1 MEVYTTE
8 EQQVEVIKNWWKEN
22 GTSVIA
28 GTVIGLVG
36 LFGWRYYNE
45 HQQTTQEAASQAY
58 NEMSAQ
64 LAKGDAAGF
73 EQAQSFISAHKGD
86 SYAELAALQLA
97 AAAVKADKLDLAA
110 EQLTQVAT
118 SGDESIRPIAALRLA
133 RVLNDQGKADEA
145 LAQLGKINN
154 DAFKAQVAEV
164 RGDILQKQGKSEE
177 ARDAYQVAA
186 DAGGLQSSAELK
198 LKMDDLALPAVTTG
212 EAPDA

>member
-8 EQQVEVIKNWWKEN
+8 EQQVEVIKSWWKEN
-22 GTSVIA
+22 GTSVLA

-45 HQQTTQEAASQAY
+45 LQQTNQEAASQAY
-58 NEMSAQ
+58 NAMTAQ
-64 LAKGDAAGF
+64 LAKGDDAAL
-73 EQAQSFISAHKGD
+73 EQAKSFISAHQGD
-86 SYAELAALQLA
+86 AYAELAALQLA
-97 AAAVKADKLDLAA
+97 AAAVKANKLDLAA
-110 EQLTQVAT
+110 EQLTQVAA
-118 SGDESIRPIAALRLA
+118 SGDESIKPIAALRLA
-133 RVLNDQGKADEA
+133 RVLKDQGKADEA

-164 RGDILQKQGKSEE
+164 RGDVLLGQGKPEE

-198 LKMDDLALPAVTTG
+198 LKMDDLALPAVTAG

>member
-45 HQQTTQEAASQAY
+45 LQQTNQEAASQAY
-58 NEMSAQ
+58 NAMTAQ
-64 LAKGDAAGF
+64 LAKGDDAAL
-73 EQAQSFISAHKGD
+73 EQAKSFISAHQGD
-86 SYAELAALQLA
+86 AYAELAALQLA
-97 AAAVKADKLDLAA
+97 AAAVKAGKLDLAA
-110 EQLTQVAT
+110 EQLTQVAAN
-118 SGDESIRPIAALRLA
+118 GDESIKPIAALRLA
-133 RVLNDQGKADEA
+133 RVLKDQGKADEA

-164 RGDILQKQGKSEE
+164 RGDILQKQGKAEE
-177 ARDAYQVAA
+177 ARDAYQAAA

-198 LKMDDLALPAVTTG
+198 LKMDDLALPAVTAG

>member
-8 EQQVEVIKNWWKEN
+8 EQQVEVIKSWWKEN

-45 HQQTTQEAASQAY
+45 HQQTSQEAASQAY
-58 NEMSAQ
+58 NEMAAQ

-73 EQAQSFISAHKGD
+73 EQAQSFISAHKGY

-97 AAAVKADKLDLAA
+97 AAAVKAGKLDLAA

-164 RGDILQKQGKSEE
+164 RGDVLLKQGKAEE
-177 ARDAYQVAA
+177 ARDAYQAAA
-186 DAGGLQSSAELK
+186 DAGGLQGSAELK

>member
-97 AAAVKADKLDLAA
+97 TAAVKADKLDLAV

-177 ARDAYQVAA
+177 ARDAYQAAA

>member
-8 EQQVEVIKNWWKEN
+8 EQQVEVIKSWWKEN
-22 GTSVIA
+22 GTSVLA

-45 HQQTTQEAASQAY
+45 LQQTNQEAASQAY
-58 NEMSAQ
+58 NVMTAQ
-64 LAKGDAAGF
+64 LAKGDDAAL
-73 EQAQSFISAHKGD
+73 EQAKSFISAHQGD
-86 SYAELAALQLA
+86 ADAGRAARQLA
-97 AAAVKADKLDLAA
+97 AAAVKAGKLDLAA
-110 EQLTQVAT
+110 EQLTQVAAN
-118 SGDESIRPIAALRLA
+118 GDESIKPIAALRLA
-133 RVLNDQGKADEA
+133 RVLKDQGKADEA

-164 RGDILQKQGKSEE
+164 RGDVLLGQGKPEE

-198 LKMDDLALPAVTTG
+198 LKMDDLALPAVTAG

>member
-8 EQQVEVIKNWWKEN
+8 EQQVEVIKSWWKEN
-22 GTSVIA
+22 GTSVLA

-45 HQQTTQEAASQAY
+45 LQQTNQEAASQAY
-58 NEMSAQ
+58 NAMTAQ
-64 LAKGDAAGF
+64 LAKGDDAAL
-73 EQAQSFISAHKGD
+73 EQAKSFISAHQGD
-86 SYAELAALQLA
+86 AYAELAALQLA
-97 AAAVKADKLDLAA
+97 AAAVKAGKLDLAA
-110 EQLTQVAT
+110 EQLTQVAAN
-118 SGDESIRPIAALRLA
+118 GDESIKPIAALRLV
-133 RVLNDQGKADEA
+133 RVLKDQGKADES

-164 RGDILQKQGKSEE
+164 RGDVLLGQGKPEE

-198 LKMDDLALPAVTTG
+198 LKMDDLALPAVTAG

>member
-73 EQAQSFISAHKGD
+73 EQAQSFISTHKGD

-177 ARDAYQVAA
+177 ARDAYQAAA

>member
-8 EQQVEVIKNWWKEN
+8 EQQVEVIKSWWKEN
-22 GTSVIA
+22 GTSVLA

-45 HQQTTQEAASQAY
+45 LQQTNQEAASQAY
-58 NEMSAQ
+58 NAMTAQ
-64 LAKGDAAGF
+64 LAKGDDAAL
-73 EQAQSFISAHKGD
+73 EQAKSFISAHQGD
-86 SYAELAALQLA
+86 AYAELAALQLA
-97 AAAVKADKLDLAA
+97 AAAVKAGKLDLAA
-110 EQLTQVAT
+110 EQLTQVAA
-118 SGDESIRPIAALRLA
+118 SGDESIKPIAALRLA
-133 RVLNDQGKADEA
+133 RVLKDQGKADEA

-164 RGDILQKQGKSEE
+164 RGDVLLGQGKPEE

-198 LKMDDLALPAVTTG
+198 LKMDDLALPAMTAG

>member
-8 EQQVEVIKNWWKEN
+8 EQQVEVIKSWWKEN

-45 HQQTTQEAASQAY
+45 MQQSNQEAASQAY
-58 NEMSAQ
+58 NAMTAQ
-64 LAKGDAAGF
+64 LAKGDDAAL
-73 EQAQSFISAHKGD
+73 EQAKSFIAAHQGD
-86 SYAELAALQLA
+86 AYAELASLQLA
-97 AAAVKADKLDLAA
+97 AAAVKAGKLDLAA
-110 EQLTQVAT
+110 EQLTQVAAN
-118 SGDESIRPIAALRLA
+118 GDDSIKPIAALRLA

-145 LAQLGKINN
+145 LDQLGKIGN

-164 RGDILQKQGKSEE
+164 RGDILQKQGKAEE
-177 ARDAYQVAA
+177 ARDAYQAAA
-186 DAGGLQSSAELK
+186 DAGGLQSSSELK
-198 LKMDDLALPAVTTG
+198 LKMDDLALPAVTAG

>member
-110 EQLTQVAT
+110 EQLIQVAT

-177 ARDAYQVAA
+177 ARDAYQAAA

>member
-8 EQQVEVIKNWWKEN
+8 EQQVEVIKSWWKEN
-22 GTSVIA
+22 GTSVLA

-45 HQQTTQEAASQAY
+45 LQQTNQEAASQAY
-58 NEMSAQ
+58 NAMTAQ
-64 LAKGDAAGF
+64 LAKGDDAAL
-73 EQAQSFISAHKGD
+73 EQAKSFISAHQGD
-86 SYAELAALQLA
+86 AYAELAALQLA
-97 AAAVKADKLDLAA
+97 AAAVKAGKLDLAA
-110 EQLTQVAT
+110 EQLTLVAA
-118 SGDESIRPIAALRLA
+118 SGDESIKPIAALRLA
-133 RVLNDQGKADEA
+133 RVLKDQGKADEA

-164 RGDILQKQGKSEE
+164 RGDVLLGQGKPEE

-198 LKMDDLALPAVTTG
+198 LKMDDLALPAVTAG

>member
-8 EQQVEVIKNWWKEN
+8 EQQVEVIKSWWKEN
-22 GTSVIA
+22 GTSVLA

-45 HQQTTQEAASQAY
+45 LQQTNQEAASQAY
-58 NEMSAQ
+58 NAMTAQ
-64 LAKGDAAGF
+64 LAKGDDAAL
-73 EQAQSFISAHKGD
+73 EQAKSFISAHQGD
-86 SYAELAALQLA
+86 AYAELAALQLA
-97 AAAVKADKLDLAA
+97 AAAVKAGKLDLAA
-110 EQLTQVAT
+110 EQLTLVAA
-118 SGDESIRPIAALRLA
+118 SGDESIKPIAALRLA
-133 RVLNDQGKADEA
+133 RVLKDQGKADEA

-164 RGDILQKQGKSEE
+164 RGDVLLGQGKPEE

-212 EAPDA
+212 GAPDA

>member
-8 EQQVEVIKNWWKEN
+8 EQQVEVIKSWWKEN
-22 GTSVIA
+22 GTSVLA

-45 HQQTTQEAASQAY
+45 LQQTNQEAASQAY
-58 NEMSAQ
+58 NAMTAQ
-64 LAKGDAAGF
+64 LAKGDDAAL
-73 EQAQSFISAHKGD
+73 EQAKSFISAHQGD
-86 SYAELAALQLA
+86 AYAELAALQLA
-97 AAAVKADKLDLAA
+97 AAAVKAGKLDLAA
-110 EQLTQVAT
+110 EQLTQVAAN
-118 SGDESIRPIAALRLA
+118 GDESIKPIAALRLA
-133 RVLNDQGKADEA
+133 RVLKDQGKADEA

-164 RGDILQKQGKSEE
+164 RSDVLLGQGKPEE

-198 LKMDDLALPAVTTG
+198 LKMDDLALPAVTAG

>member
-8 EQQVEVIKNWWKEN
+8 EQQVEVIKSWWKEN

-45 HQQTTQEAASQAY
+45 HQQNSQEAASQAY
-58 NEMSAQ
+58 NEMAAQ

-97 AAAVKADKLDLAA
+97 AAAVKAGKLDLAA

-164 RGDILQKQGKSEE
+164 RGDVLLKQGKAEE
-177 ARDAYQVAA
+177 ARDAYQAAA
-186 DAGGLQSSAELK
+186 DAGGLQGSAELK

>member
-8 EQQVEVIKNWWKEN
+8 EQQVEVIKSWWKEN
-22 GTSVIA
+22 GTSVLA

-45 HQQTTQEAASQAY
+45 LQQTNQEAASQAY
-58 NEMSAQ
+58 NAMTAQ
-64 LAKGDAAGF
+64 LAKGDDAAL
-73 EQAQSFISAHKGD
+73 EQAKSFISAHQGD
-86 SYAELAALQLA
+86 AYAELAALQLA
-97 AAAVKADKLDLAA
+97 AAAVKAGKLNLAA
-110 EQLTQVAT
+110 EQLTQVAAN
-118 SGDESIRPIAALRLA
+118 GDESIKPIAALRLA
-133 RVLNDQGKADEA
+133 RVLKDQGKADEA

-164 RGDILQKQGKSEE
+164 RGDVLLGQGKPEE

-198 LKMDDLALPAVTTG
+198 LKMDDLALPAVTAG

>member
-8 EQQVEVIKNWWKEN
+8 EQQVEVIKSWWKEN
-22 GTSVIA
+22 GTSVLA

-45 HQQTTQEAASQAY
+45 LQQTNQEAASQAY
-58 NEMSAQ
+58 NAMTAQ
-64 LAKGDAAGF
+64 LAKGDDAAL
-73 EQAQSFISAHKGD
+73 EQAKNFISAHQGD
-86 SYAELAALQLA
+86 AYAELAALQLA
-97 AAAVKADKLDLAA
+97 AAAVKAGKLDLAA
-110 EQLTQVAT
+110 EQLTLVAA
-118 SGDESIRPIAALRLA
+118 SGDESIKPIAALRLA
-133 RVLNDQGKADEA
+133 RVLKDQGKADEA

-164 RGDILQKQGKSEE
+164 RGDVLLGQGKPEE

-198 LKMDDLALPAVTTG
+198 LKMDDLALPAVTAG

>member
-8 EQQVEVIKNWWKEN
+8 EQQVEVIKSWWKEN
-22 GTSVIA
+22 GTSVLA

-45 HQQTTQEAASQAY
+45 LQQTNQEAASQAY
-58 NEMSAQ
+58 NAMTAQ
-64 LAKGDAAGF
+64 LAKGDDAAL
-73 EQAQSFISAHKGD
+73 EQAKSFISAHEGD
-86 SYAELAALQLA
+86 AYAELAALQLA
-97 AAAVKADKLDLAA
+97 AAAVKAGKLDLAA
-110 EQLTQVAT
+110 EQLTQVAAN
-118 SGDESIRPIAALRLA
+118 GDESIKPIAALRLA
-133 RVLNDQGKADEA
+133 RVLKDQGKGDEA

-164 RGDILQKQGKSEE
+164 RGDVLLGQGKPEE

-198 LKMDDLALPAVTTG
+198 LKMDDLALPAVTAG

>member
-58 NEMSAQ
+58 NEMSSQ

-177 ARDAYQVAA
+177 ARDAYQAAA

>member
-8 EQQVEVIKNWWKEN
+8 EQQVEVIKSWWKEN
-22 GTSVIA
+22 GTSVLA

-45 HQQTTQEAASQAY
+45 LQQTNQEAASQAY
-58 NEMSAQ
+58 NVMTAQ
-64 LAKGDAAGF
+64 LAKGDDAAL
-73 EQAQSFISAHKGD
+73 EQAKSFISAHQGD
-86 SYAELAALQLA
+86 AYAELAALQLA
-97 AAAVKADKLDLAA
+97 AAAVKAGKLDLAA
-110 EQLTQVAT
+110 EQLTLVAA
-118 SGDESIRPIAALRLA
+118 SGDESIKPIAALRLA
-133 RVLNDQGKADEA
+133 RVLKDQGKADEA

-164 RGDILQKQGKSEE
+164 RGDVLLGQGKPEE

-198 LKMDDLALPAVTTG
+198 LKMDDLALPAMTAG

>member
-8 EQQVEVIKNWWKEN
+8 EQQVEVIKEWWKEN

-36 LFGWRYYNE
+36 LFGWRYYNQY
-45 HQQTTQEAASQAY
+45 QQETMEAASRSYNQAI
-58 NEMSAQ
+58 E
-64 LAKGDAAGF
+64 LLVKDDATGF
-73 EQAQSFISAHKGD
+73 EQAQQFVSANKGD
-86 SYAELAALQLA
+86 TYSELAALQLA
-97 AAAVKADKLDLAA
+97 AGAVKADKLDLAV

-133 RVLNDQGKADEA
+133 RVLNDQGKADDA
-145 LAQLGKINN
+145 LAKLDTITS

-164 RGDILQKQGKSEE
+164 RGDILQKQGKTEA
-177 ARDAYQVAA
+177 ARDAYQAAA
-186 DAGGLQSSAELK
+186 DAGGLQGSQELK
-198 LKMDDLALPAVTTG
+198 LKMDDLALPVVATG

>member
-8 EQQVEVIKNWWKEN
+8 EQQVEVIKEWWKEN

-36 LFGWRYYNE
+36 LFGWRYYNQYQ
-45 HQQTTQEAASQAY
+45 QQTMEASSHAY
-58 NEMSAQ
+58 NQ
-64 LAKGDAAGF
+64 VITHLAKGDAAGF
-73 EQAQSFISAHKGD
+73 EQAEQFVSANKGD
-86 SYAELAALQLA
+86 SYGELAALQLA
-97 AAAVKADKLDLAA
+97 AAAVKVGKLDLAA

-133 RVLNDQGKADEA
+133 RVLNDQGKADDA
-145 LAQLGKINN
+145 LAQLGKINS

-164 RGDILQKQGKSEE
+164 RGDILQKQGKIEE
-177 ARDAYQVAA
+177 ARDAYQAAA
-186 DAGGLQSSAELK
+186 DAGGLQGSQELK
-198 LKMDDLALPAVTTG
+198 LKMDDLALPAMTTG

>member
-64 LAKGDAAGF
+64 LAKGDAVGF

-177 ARDAYQVAA
+177 ARDAYQAAA

>member
-8 EQQVEVIKNWWKEN
+8 EQQVEVIKSWWKEN
-22 GTSVIA
+22 GTSVLA

-45 HQQTTQEAASQAY
+45 LQQTNQEAASQAY
-58 NEMSAQ
+58 NAMTAQ
-64 LAKGDAAGF
+64 LAKGDDAAL
-73 EQAQSFISAHKGD
+73 EQAKSFISAHQGD
-86 SYAELAALQLA
+86 AYAELAALQLA
-97 AAAVKADKLDLAA
+97 AAAVKAGKLDLAA
-110 EQLTQVAT
+110 EQLTLVAA
-118 SGDESIRPIAALRLA
+118 SGDESIKPIAALRLA
-133 RVLNDQGKADEA
+133 RVLKDQGKADEA

-164 RGDILQKQGKSEE
+164 RGDVLLGQGKPEE

-198 LKMDDLALPAVTTG
+198 LKMDDLALPAMTAG

>member
-97 AAAVKADKLDLAA
+97 AAAVKVDKLDLAA

-177 ARDAYQVAA
+177 ARDAYQAAA

-198 LKMDDLALPAVTTG
+198 LKMDDLALPAVTPG

>member
-8 EQQVEVIKNWWKEN
+8 EQQVEVIKEWWKEN

-36 LFGWRYYNE
+36 LFGWRYYNQYQ
-45 HQQTTQEAASQAY
+45 QQTMEASSHAY
-58 NEMSAQ
+58 NQVITQ

-73 EQAQSFISAHKGD
+73 EQAEQFVSANKGD
-86 SYAELAALQLA
+86 SYGELAALQLA
-97 AAAVKADKLDLAA
+97 AAAVKAGKLDLAA

-133 RVLNDQGKADEA
+133 RVLNDQGKADDA
-145 LAQLGKINN
+145 LAQLGKINS

-164 RGDILQKQGKSEE
+164 RGDILQKQGKIEE
-177 ARDAYQVAA
+177 ARDAYQAAA
-186 DAGGLQSSAELK
+186 DAGGLQGSQELK
-198 LKMDDLALPAVTTG
+198 LKMDDLALPAMTTG

>member
-8 EQQVEVIKNWWKEN
+8 EQQVEVIKSWWKEN
-22 GTSVIA
+22 GTSVLA

-45 HQQTTQEAASQAY
+45 LQQTNQEAASQAY
-58 NEMSAQ
+58 NAMTAQ
-64 LAKGDAAGF
+64 LAKGDDAAL
-73 EQAQSFISAHKGD
+73 EQAKSFITAHQGD
-86 SYAELAALQLA
+86 AYAELAALQLA
-97 AAAVKADKLDLAA
+97 AAAVKAGKLDLAA
-110 EQLTQVAT
+110 EQLTQVAAN
-118 SGDESIRPIAALRLA
+118 GDESIKPIAALRLA
-133 RVLNDQGKADEA
+133 RVLKDQGKADEA

-164 RGDILQKQGKSEE
+164 RGDILQKQGKAEE
-177 ARDAYQVAA
+177 ARDAYQAAA

-198 LKMDDLALPAVTTG
+198 LKMDDLALPAVTAG

>member
-8 EQQVEVIKNWWKEN
+8 EQQVEVIKSWWKEN
-22 GTSVIA
+22 GTSVLA

-45 HQQTTQEAASQAY
+45 LQQTNQEAASQAY
-58 NEMSAQ
+58 NAMTAQ
-64 LAKGDAAGF
+64 LAKGDDAAL
-73 EQAQSFISAHKGD
+73 EQAKSFISAHQGD
-86 SYAELAALQLA
+86 AYAELAALQQA
-97 AAAVKADKLDLAA
+97 AAAVKAGKLDLAA
-110 EQLTQVAT
+110 EQLTQVAAN
-118 SGDESIRPIAALRLA
+118 GDESIKPIAALRLA
-133 RVLNDQGKADEA
+133 RVLKDQGKADEA

-164 RGDILQKQGKSEE
+164 RGDVLLGQGKPEE

-198 LKMDDLALPAVTTG
+198 LKMDDLALPAVTAG